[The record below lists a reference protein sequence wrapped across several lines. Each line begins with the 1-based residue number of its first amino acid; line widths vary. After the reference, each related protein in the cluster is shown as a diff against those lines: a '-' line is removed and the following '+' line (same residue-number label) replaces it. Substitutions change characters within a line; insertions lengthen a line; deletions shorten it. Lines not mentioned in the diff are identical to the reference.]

1 MFIYGYRIVT
11 EYVQMD
17 VLYVCKCMSLE
28 LLDFYIKTILSVT
41 SYRL

>member
-1 MFIYGYRIVT
+1 MDTELSLSVFRWIVF
-11 EYVQMD
+11 
-17 VLYVCKCMSLE
+17 LYVCTFLSLE